1 MTVFVNDAATTI
13 LAGLT
18 NMKTAMI
25 EDYNDFP
32 VNDGMKKEYAEEFYH
47 YIW

>member
-18 NMKTAMI
+18 NMKAAMI
-25 EDYNDFP
+25 EDYAKFMP
-32 VNDGMKKEYAEEFYH
+32 LPSRTPLRR
-47 YIW
+47 